1 MSHTGILRDNTA
13 MRFALLLA
21 ASLLPAQDLLISS
34 EELAQKLKNPKL
46 VLLHSGMK
54 QDYDAG
60 HLPGARLVTL
70 ADLSVAGPNGLR
82 LELPSEEALRA
93 TLMKLGIGDDSE
105 VVIYTGNDSV
115 QSATR
120 VWFTFDYLSL
130 KARLL
135 NGKPQGLPMTTEVP
149 TVTPATKL
157 TTKVRPELLITAA
170 GIEQRGKAGLI
181 DARLPEFY
189 RGDDKGI
196 ATRAGHIPGAKNVP
210 FSTLLKEDKSFLSQN
225 ELASKLGGDEVVVY
239 CHIGMQATVPYFAA
253 RLTGKKVRL
262 YDGSFQDWSAR
273 PELPVE
279 GK

>member
-1 MSHTGILRDNTA
+1 MRILSDNTA

-21 ASLLPAQDLLISS
+21 ASLMHAQDILISP
-34 EELAQKLKNPKL
+34 EELAKKLGNPKL

-54 QDYDAG
+54 ADYEAG

-82 LELPSEEALRA
+82 LELPTEEALRA
-93 TLMKLGIGDDSE
+93 TLMKLGVGDDSE

-120 VWFTFDYLSL
+120 VWFTFEYLSL

-135 NGKPQGLPMTTEVP
+135 NGKPKGLPMTTEVP
-149 TVTPATKL
+149 SVTPATKL
-157 TTKVRPELLITAA
+157 STKTRPELLIDAA
-170 GIEQRGKAGLI
+170 GIQQRGNVSLI

-189 RGDDKGI
+189 SGADKGI
-196 ATRAGHIPGAKNVP
+196 MTRGGRIPGAKNVP
-210 FSTLLKEDKSFLSQN
+210 FSTLLNEDKSFLPTS
-225 ELASKLGGDEVVVY
+225 ELAAKLGDDIIVY

-262 YDGSFQDWSAR
+262 YDGSFQDWSLR
-273 PELPVE
+273 TELPVE
-279 GK
+279 SISQK

>member
-1 MSHTGILRDNTA
+1 

-21 ASLLPAQDLLISS
+21 ASLMNAQDILIGS
-34 EELAQKLKNPKL
+34 EELAKKLANPKL

-54 QDYDAG
+54 ADYEAG

-82 LELPSEEALRA
+82 LELPPEDALRS

-120 VWFTFDYLSL
+120 VWFTFEYLSL

-135 NGKPQGLPMTTEVP
+135 NGKPKGLPMTTDVP
-149 TVTPATKL
+149 AVAPATKL
-157 TTKVRPELLITAA
+157 STKTRPELLIDAA
-170 GIEQRGKAGLI
+170 GIQQRGKASLI

-189 RGDDKGI
+189 SGADKGI
-196 ATRAGHIPGAKNVP
+196 MTRGGRIPGAKNVP
-210 FSTLLKEDKSFLSQN
+210 FSSLLNEDKSFLAAS
-225 ELASKLGGDEVVVY
+225 ELKSKLGAEDDLVVY

-262 YDGSFQDWSAR
+262 YDGSFQDWSLR
-273 PELPVE
+273 TELPVE
-279 GK
+279 PK

>member
-1 MSHTGILRDNTA
+1 
-13 MRFALLLA
+13 MRFALLLTA
-21 ASLLPAQDLLISS
+21 AMAYGQEILISS
-34 EELAQKLKNPKL
+34 EELAKKLGNPKL
-46 VLLHSGMK
+46 VLLHSGLK
-54 QDYDAG
+54 QDYEAG

-70 ADLSVAGPNGLR
+70 ADLSVTGPNGLR

-93 TLMKLGIGDDSE
+93 SLMKLGIGDDSE

-135 NGKPQGLPMTTEVP
+135 NGKPKGMTMTTEVP
-149 TVTPATKL
+149 TIVPATKL
-157 TTKVRPELLITAA
+157 TTKVRPELVVGAAWIQKNAKTA
-170 GIEQRGKAGLI
+170 IV

-189 RGDDKGI
+189 SGADKGMM
-196 ATRAGHIPGAKNVP
+196 TRGGRLPGAKNVP
-210 FSTLLKEDKSFLSQN
+210 FSSLLNEDKSFLPAS
-225 ELASKLGGDEVVVY
+225 ELAAKLGADDMIVY

-262 YDGSFQDWSAR
+262 YDGSFQDWSSKA
-273 PELPVE
+273 ELPVE
-279 GK
+279 PK